1 MKVNKYLLKKVLDT
15 DSKFQSDIIP
25 IPRFPRTQNEPSC
38 INFMGRIVSMLV
50 KITDCQYTTYSLE
63 RGGWY
68 MRDNTEVCGLKAV
81 GLLRQACGIDGLIGI
96 DRLLCYRILHEL
108 HRFVKF
114 FRTNVSKQGVL
125 LEQLR
130 DEVSMLNVES
140 MVLEKDEIRS
150 LLRHSKLFPEWKNPK
165 NAVAIYASGS
175 KKTEMLMLPM
185 LTCFRRVG
193 QAQLLRRMI
202 RYELQRCARVDAK
215 MLQHTVS
222 TYNTA
227 MMSEQ
232 QPLEGQPDDVKNICD
247 LTVAVGLGHP
257 LETIFMKTDPLE
269 GLPVLMLFFVITYV
283 PKLSF
288 NPSLGSLHK
297 VKTGYPID
305 GWPIIAG
312 ISTLLKQFH
321 PSYAKSF
328 LAYVGQ
334 FIRVSVQTY
343 AARRQGKSEDATRL
357 AADLKNT
364 LVLVEQFCDMSG
376 LPNSALYEHVP
387 QYLIDMCS
395 DLP

>member
-1 MKVNKYLLKKVLDT
+1 MCN
-15 DSKFQSDIIP
+15 SQ
-25 IPRFPRTQNEPSC
+25 
-38 INFMGRIVSMLV
+38 
-50 KITDCQYTTYSLE
+50 
-63 RGGWY
+63 
-68 MRDNTEVCGLKAV
+68 
-81 GLLRQACGIDGLIGI
+81 
-96 DRLLCYRILHEL
+96 
-108 HRFVKF
+108 
-114 FRTNVSKQGVL
+114 
-125 LEQLR
+125 
-130 DEVSMLNVES
+130 
-140 MVLEKDEIRS
+140 
-150 LLRHSKLFPEWKNPK
+150 LFPEWKNPK

-222 TYNTA
+222 TYNA
-227 MMSEQ
+227 SMMSGQ

-288 NPSLGSLHK
+288 NRDLGSLSK

-305 GWPIIAG
+305 GWPIITG

-387 QYLIDMCS
+387 QYLIEMCS

>member
-1 MKVNKYLLKKVLDT
+1 MT
-15 DSKFQSDIIP
+15 
-25 IPRFPRTQNEPSC
+25 
-38 INFMGRIVSMLV
+38 
-50 KITDCQYTTYSLE
+50 
-63 RGGWY
+63 
-68 MRDNTEVCGLKAV
+68 
-81 GLLRQACGIDGLIGI
+81 GI

-130 DEVSMLNVES
+130 DE
-140 MVLEKDEIRS
+140 
-150 LLRHSKLFPEWKNPK
+150 LFPEWKTPK

-202 RYELQRCARVDAK
+202 RFELQRCARVNAK

-222 TYNTA
+222 TYNA
-227 MMSEQ
+227 SVLCAEQ
-232 QPLEGQPDDVKNICD
+232 QMEGGADHVKNICD
-247 LTVAVGLGHP
+247 MTVAVGIGDP
-257 LETIFMKTDPLE
+257 LETTFMKTDPLE
-269 GLPVLMLFFVITYV
+269 GLPELMLFFVITYV
-283 PKLSF
+283 PKLSYDPAF
-288 NPSLGSLHK
+288 GSLS
-297 VKTGYPID
+297 KTKGGYPID

-321 PSYAKSF
+321 PLYAKSF

-334 FIRVSVQTY
+334 FIRVSLETY
-343 AARRQGKSEDATRL
+343 AARRQGKNEDATRL

-364 LVLVEQFCDMSG
+364 LVLAEQFCDMSG
-376 LPNSALYEHVP
+376 LPSSTLYEHVP
-387 QYLIDMCS
+387 QYIMEMCS